1 MGSRKYYI
9 WGTGKI
15 AQRLNRNYGHIMK
28 KMEIRGYIDNNEA
41 LWGNT
46 FGGKAIY
53 SPDILRGE
61 KSCYL
66 VIANAY
72 KEEILRQIQDDMHM
86 DGIRVEEN
94 FEQKLQIMDRY
105 QNSSDASQKEIARY
119 LENHALHVF
128 NYPFQSDYADMEC
141 EIGYDPE
148 KELYYAIY
156 NGKKMFLSRYFD
168 TMHKAGQYFKWLN
181 MEQDIRSPHRYV
193 KDMERFGNDLV
204 ILDAGAAEG
213 NFSLSLVD
221 RAKKI
226 YLFEPDEN
234 WIEALKYTFE
244 PYKDKV
250 EIIPKS
256 LSDYENNTTTTI
268 DRELKDDIV
277 DVLKL
282 DIEGEELYALKG
294 GRQTLKRSPDIKCFV
309 CTYHQEFAYEAIKA
323 FFEDMKFETEVT
335 DGYMWF
341 PENPYSKRTPILR
354 HGVIRAKPCNKSN
367 A

>member
-1 MGSRKYYI
+1 MESRKYYI

-15 AQRLNRNYGHIMK
+15 AQRWYRNYGHILERL
-28 KMEIRGYIDNNEA
+28 EIRGYIDNNAA
-41 LWGNT
+41 LWGSL
-46 FGGKAIY
+46 FGGKRIY
-53 SPDILRGE
+53 SPDILKSE
-61 KSCYL
+61 KNCYL

-72 KEEILRQIQDDMHM
+72 REEIERQLQVNSLTS
-86 DGIRVEEN
+86 GIRVEEN

-105 QNSSDASQKEIARY
+105 QNSSDVNQKEIARY

-141 EIGYDPE
+141 EIGYDSK
-148 KELYYAIY
+148 KELYYAMY
-156 NGKKMFLSRYFD
+156 NGKKMFISRYFD
-168 TMHKAGQYFKWLN
+168 TMHKARQYFKWLN
-181 MEQDIRSPHRYV
+181 MEQDIQSPHRYV
-193 KDMERFGNDLV
+193 KDMESFGNDLV

-221 RAKKI
+221 KAKKI

-244 PYKDKV
+244 PYKEKV
-250 EIIPKS
+250 VIIPKS
-256 LSDYENNTTTTI
+256 LSDYENSMTTTI
-268 DRELKDDIV
+268 DKELNGDMV

-294 GRQTLKRSPDIKCFV
+294 GRQTMKKSPNIKCFV

-323 FFEDMKFETEVT
+323 FFENINFETEVT

-341 PENPYSKRTPILR
+341 PENPYSKRTSILR
-354 HGVIRAKPCNKSN
+354 HGVIRAKPRE
-367 A
+367 